1 MFSGFNPLVKT
12 MEYITSKDIGRTIR
26 VIVFW
31 IDTPK
36 VNLSNPNEII
46 NPSKAENS
54 FAYVRLLLANAV
66 IKSGVHMVREKA
78 HIDIPTIMK
87 RAIRF
92 EIDTIL
98 RVFANTARHPI
109 TDASRI
115 CIHIGGE

>member
-36 VNLSNPNEII
+36 VNLSNPNEITK
-46 NPSKAENS
+46 PSKAGNN

-98 RVFANTARHPI
+98 RIFTNTARHAI
-109 TDASRI
+109 ADTTSI